1 MKYAIVTLIAVSLV
15 LGAAAQT
22 REVRVMSAGATA
34 PAYLQLIPRF
44 ESTAKLKAVTLAT
57 STGLGAQA
65 IVARV
70 RAGEPVD
77 VVLIASNVMDDL
89 VKDGLIR
96 KDSRIDIA
104 RSSIGMAVRAGA
116 RRPDITTIDGLK
128 QAILN
133 ARSIA
138 VSSQISGIYLTNEL
152 FPKLGVAEQAAP
164 KTIKVEKGVAGDL
177 VASGEAEIAFQQI
190 SELRAVKGIDYVGP
204 LPASVQRVS
213 VFSAGIAAKA
223 PNPSGAKALIDL
235 VLSAAG
241 QDVMKRSGLDPI
253 PRIAAPPEPD
263 LATVRKVTERFQDVK
278 VALAEGYIRDPFDLC
293 DTAEMMGRPPA
304 LGAMGVHYFRP
315 DVLGITGPPNP
326 KVSGTGIHTDFLTP
340 SILIYEP
347 QANGSLTLVAVENLA
362 FADAWKGAGHVNP
375 PTFHGVAYN
384 YMADDPATKAD
395 DAHQFAPHWDRHVWI
410 YRENPN
416 GVFAPFNPKV
426 SCAHH
431 KGATMKM
438 GPG

>member
-1 MKYAIVTLIAVSLV
+1 MAKTFAVVALIASLIQA
-15 LGAAAQT
+15 GAQP

-34 PAYLQLIPRF
+34 PAYLQIIPRF
-44 ESTAKLKAVTLAT
+44 ESASKLKAVTLAT

-89 VKDGLIR
+89 VKDGSIR
-96 KDSRIDIA
+96 KDSRVDIA
-104 RSSIGMAVRAGA
+104 RSAIGMAVRAGA
-116 RRPDITTIDGLK
+116 RKPDITTIDGLK

-223 PNPSGAKALIDL
+223 PNPAGAKAFLEL
-235 VLSAAG
+235 LMSAEG
-241 QDVMKRSGLDPI
+241 RRIMQQTGLDPI
-253 PRIAAPPEPD
+253 AP
-263 LATVRKVTERFQDVK
+263 Q
-278 VALAEGYIRDPFDLC
+278 
-293 DTAEMMGRPPA
+293 
-304 LGAMGVHYFRP
+304 
-315 DVLGITGPPNP
+315 
-326 KVSGTGIHTDFLTP
+326 
-340 SILIYEP
+340 
-347 QANGSLTLVAVENLA
+347 
-362 FADAWKGAGHVNP
+362 
-375 PTFHGVAYN
+375 
-384 YMADDPATKAD
+384 
-395 DAHQFAPHWDRHVWI
+395 
-410 YRENPN
+410 
-416 GVFAPFNPKV
+416 
-426 SCAHH
+426 
-431 KGATMKM
+431 
-438 GPG
+438 